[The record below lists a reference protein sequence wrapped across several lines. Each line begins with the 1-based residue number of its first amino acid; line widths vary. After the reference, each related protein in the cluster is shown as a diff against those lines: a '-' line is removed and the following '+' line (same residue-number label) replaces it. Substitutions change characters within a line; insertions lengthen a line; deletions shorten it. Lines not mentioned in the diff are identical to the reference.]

1 MPVQTYKFAAGQT
14 VVFVPGSDERKYG
27 GLFEVVRRLP
37 EEHGQH
43 QYRIR
48 SRSDG
53 HQRVVWEYQL
63 TPGPR

>member
-1 MPVQTYKFAAGQT
+1 MQEHRFAAGED

-27 GLFEVVRRLP
+27 GLYQIVIPLP

-43 QYRIR
+43 QYRIQ

-63 TPGPR
+63 TPPSR

>member
-1 MPVQTYKFAAGQT
+1 MDEHRFAAGQE

-27 GLFEVVRRLP
+27 GLFEVVVLLP
-37 EEHGQH
+37 DEHGQH

-63 TPGPR
+63 TSAPD